1 MCVYYVRSS
10 EKTAHEKL
18 PIEIGMAPLRIDLPQ
33 ARIDDFCCRWK
44 ITELAAFGSVHRGDF
59 AEDSDVDLLVTFTPG
74 AGHSLLDLVQMQ
86 EELTEILERPVDL
99 IEEQGLRNPFRRKG
113 ILSTKEVIYAA

>member
-1 MCVYYVRSS
+1 
-10 EKTAHEKL
+10 
-18 PIEIGMAPLRIDLPQ
+18 MAPLQIDLPH

-44 ITELAAFGSVHRGDF
+44 ITELAAFGSVLRGDF
-59 AEDSDVDLLVTFTPG
+59 VKDSDVDLLVTFTPG
-74 AGHSLLDLVQMQ
+74 AEHSLLDLVQMQ
-86 EELTEILERPVDL
+86 EEITEILERPVDL

>member
-1 MCVYYVRSS
+1 
-10 EKTAHEKL
+10 
-18 PIEIGMAPLRIDLPQ
+18 MAPLKIDLPQ
-33 ARIDDFCCRWK
+33 ARIDDFCSRWK
-44 ITELAAFGSVHRGDF
+44 ITELAAFGSVLRGDF
-59 AEDSDVDLLVTFTPG
+59 ARDSDVDLLVTFTPD

-99 IEEQGLRNPFRRKG
+99 IEEQGIRNPFRRKG